1 MEQMF
6 YEELLKEIRER
17 SCECEIIRSTSLG
30 CDPTKYFLVVKR
42 NDETYKIKLKTKE
55 TEMFKFLLYS
65 QEDCKKIEI
74 R

>member
-6 YEELLKEIRER
+6 YKELLKEIREGN
-17 SCECEIIRSTSLG
+17 CEWKIIRSTSLG
-30 CDPTKYFLVVKR
+30 CDPTRHFLIVKR
-42 NDETYKIKLKTKE
+42 NDEAYKIKLKTKE
-55 TEMFKFLLYS
+55 VEMFKFLLHS

>member
-6 YEELLKEIRER
+6 YKELLKEIREGN
-17 SCECEIIRSTSLG
+17 CEYKITKSTSLG
-30 CDPTKYFLVVKR
+30 CDPIRYFLVIER
-42 NDETYKIKLKTKE
+42 LGETYEIKLKTKE
-55 TEMFKFLLYS
+55 VEMFKFLLHS

>member
-6 YEELLKEIRER
+6 YKELLKEIQER
-17 SCECEIIRSTSLG
+17 SCEYQIIKSTSLG
-30 CDPTKYFLVVKR
+30 CDPIRHFLVVKR

-55 TEMFKFLLYS
+55 VEMFKFLLHS
-65 QEDCKKIEI
+65 QENCKKIEI